1 MEKILFEEI
10 ANHIT
15 LGSLHVDRSQSIVK
29 NVKII
34 GFESANGRT
43 YTADALK
50 EAISMYEGVNVN
62 IDHPEGSPD
71 EQRSA
76 WDRIGFLR
84 NVHFVDGKGLYGD
97 LHLLPSHPFTER
109 ILEAAEKMPQIYGL
123 SHNARGEGYEDK
135 KSGKFIVNKVAEVRH
150 VDLVADPA
158 TTHSLAESASQQKT
172 KEAAYSG
179 VGYKSKKRDPGA
191 RRGYTKSKE
200 KGRMTRIA
208 PKESEDG
215 LTKEQGKYDKLHA
228 KIIDVLSHGAASDSL
243 KADQIVDIFNKHKEG
258 GEMDDEE
265 KKKMAAEEAVADDEG
280 SGGDAEEA
288 KETICEKCK
297 AKMEACCGEAEG
309 EDEAKEAKKA
319 KGRTDDDDEDS
330 DSSDVDEGEEET
342 EESEDEDSEGY
353 KKDKKMAKE
362 SIDAKVSAKSL
373 KSLCESHRL
382 KFDASLVSDL
392 SELSESAAEKII
404 KRLANAERL
413 LKPKSAAKVEKT
425 KTGIDALEGK
435 QIFNWLKN

>member
-172 KEAAYSG
+172 EEAAYSG

-200 KGRMTRIA
+200 KVRMTRIA

-265 KKKMAAEEAVADDEG
+265 KKKMAAEEAVADDEDSG
-280 SGGDAEEA
+280 GGDAEEA
-288 KETICEKCK
+288 KCPMCEKCK
-297 AKMEACCGEAEG
+297 AKMESCCGEAKD
-309 EDEAKEAKKA
+309 EDEAEEAKKA

-330 DSSDVDEGEEET
+330 DSSDVDESKEEEEEEDT
-342 EESEDEDSEGY
+342 EEKY
-353 KKDKKMAKE
+353 AAKE
-362 SIDAKVSAKSL
+362 SIQAQATAKNIKA
-373 KSLCESHRL
+373 LCESHKL
-382 KFDASLVSDL
+382 KFDNSLV
-392 SELSESAAEKII
+392 SELSEIPEAIAEKII

>member
-200 KGRMTRIA
+200 KSRMIRIA

-265 KKKMAAEEAVADDEG
+265 KKKMAAEEAVADDEDSG
-280 SGGDAEEA
+280 GGDAEEA
-288 KETICEKCK
+288 KCPMCEKCK
-297 AKMEACCGEAEG
+297 AKMESCCGEAKD
-309 EDEAKEAKKA
+309 EDEAEEAKKA

-330 DSSDVDEGEEET
+330 DSSDVDESEEEEDT
-342 EESEDEDSEGY
+342 EEKY
-353 KKDKKMAKE
+353 AAKE
-362 SIDAKVSAKSL
+362 SIQAKATAKNI
-373 KSLCESHRL
+373 KALCESHKL
-382 KFDASLVSDL
+382 KFDNSLV
-392 SELSESAAEKII
+392 SELSEIPEAIAEKII

>member
-172 KEAAYSG
+172 EEAAYSG

-200 KGRMTRIA
+200 KGRMTRIT

-228 KIIDVLSHGAASDSL
+228 KIIDVLSHGASTDSL

-265 KKKMAAEEAVADDEG
+265 KKKMAAEEAVADDEDSG
-280 SGGDAEEA
+280 GGDAEEA
-288 KETICEKCK
+288 KCPMCEKCK
-297 AKMEACCGEAEG
+297 AKMESCCGEAKD
-309 EDEAKEAKKA
+309 EDEAEEAKKA

-330 DSSDVDEGEEET
+330 DSSDVDESEEEEDT
-342 EESEDEDSEGY
+342 EEKY
-353 KKDKKMAKE
+353 AAKE
-362 SIDAKVSAKSL
+362 SIQAKATAKNI
-373 KSLCESHRL
+373 KALCESHKL
-382 KFDASLVSDL
+382 KFDNSLV
-392 SELSESAAEKII
+392 SELSEIPEAIAEKII

>member
-1 MEKILFEEI
+1 
-10 ANHIT
+10 
-15 LGSLHVDRSQSIVK
+15 
-29 NVKII
+29 
-34 GFESANGRT
+34 
-43 YTADALK
+43 
-50 EAISMYEGVNVN
+50 
-62 IDHPEGSPD
+62 
-71 EQRSA
+71 
-76 WDRIGFLR
+76 
-84 NVHFVDGKGLYGD
+84 
-97 LHLLPSHPFTER
+97 
-109 ILEAAEKMPQIYGL
+109 MPQIYGL

-172 KEAAYSG
+172 EEAAYSG

-200 KGRMTRIA
+200 KVRMTRIA

-265 KKKMAAEEAVADDEG
+265 KKKMAAEEAVADDEDSG
-280 SGGDAEEA
+280 GGDAEEA
-288 KETICEKCK
+288 KCPMCEKCK
-297 AKMEACCGEAEG
+297 AKMESCCGEAKD
-309 EDEAKEAKKA
+309 EDEAEEAKKA

-330 DSSDVDEGEEET
+330 DSSDVDESKEEEEEEDT
-342 EESEDEDSEGY
+342 EEKY
-353 KKDKKMAKE
+353 AAKE
-362 SIDAKVSAKSL
+362 SIQAKATAKNI
-373 KSLCESHRL
+373 KALCESHKL
-382 KFDASLVSDL
+382 KFDNSLV
-392 SELSESAAEKII
+392 SELSEIPEAIAEKII

>member
-200 KGRMTRIA
+200 KSRMIRIA

-228 KIIDVLSHGAASDSL
+228 KIIDVLSHGASTDSL

-258 GEMDDEE
+258 GEMDEEE

-280 SGGDAEEA
+280 GDEADAEEA
-288 KETICEKCK
+288 KCPMCEKCK
-297 AKMEACCGEAEG
+297 AKMESCCGES
-309 EDEAKEAKKA
+309 EDEAEEAKMT
-319 KGRTDDDDEDS
+319 KGKGGSDDGDDEDMP
-330 DSSDVDEGEEET
+330 DESSDVDE
-342 EESEDEDSEGY
+342 EESEESEEEY
-353 KKDKKMAKE
+353 KEKKKVAKE
-362 SIDAKVSAKSL
+362 SVQAKATAKGI
-373 KSLCESHRL
+373 KALCESHKL
-382 KFDASLVSDL
+382 KFDSSLV
-392 SELSESAAEKII
+392 SELSEIPEAIAEKII

>member
-10 ANHIT
+10 SNHIT
-15 LGSLHVDRSQSIVK
+15 LGSLHVDRSQSVVK

-135 KSGKFIVNKVAEVRH
+135 KTGKFIVNKVAEVRH

-158 TTHSLAESASQQKT
+158 TTHSLAESTSQQKT

-179 VGYKSKKRDPGA
+179 VGYKSRKRDPGA
-191 RRGYTKSKE
+191 RRGFTKSKE
-200 KGRMTRIA
+200 KGRMTRIT

-215 LTKEQGKYDKLHA
+215 LTNKQGRYDKLHA
-228 KIIDVLSHGAASDSL
+228 KIIDVLSHGVTPDSQ

-280 SGGDAEEA
+280 GDAEEA
-288 KETICEKCK
+288 KGTICEKCK
-297 AKMEACCGEAEG
+297 AKMECCGESEDDAE
-309 EDEAKEAKKA
+309 EAKKA
-319 KGRTDDDDEDS
+319 SGSDSDGDDDNS
-330 DSSDVDEGEEET
+330 DSSDVDEEEDT
-342 EESEDEDSEGY
+342 EESEDEEDSEGY

-362 SIDAKVSAKSL
+362 SIDVKISAKSV
-373 KSLCESHRL
+373 KALCESHKL
-382 KFDASLVSDL
+382 KFDDSLASDL
-392 SELSESAAEKII
+392 SELSESAAENII